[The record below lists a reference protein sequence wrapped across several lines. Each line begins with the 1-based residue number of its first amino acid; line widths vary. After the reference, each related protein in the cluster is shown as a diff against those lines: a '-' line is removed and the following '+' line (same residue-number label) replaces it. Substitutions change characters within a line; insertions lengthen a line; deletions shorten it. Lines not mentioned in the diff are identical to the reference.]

1 MNDNTLD
8 NNTLLDND
16 ETMKKSH
23 LMRSLNYM
31 IMMMKQ
37 NMGVDQK
44 LAQEYYEKVQALHC
58 IMRMVDLYEQ
68 QLVIDLDVD

>member
-1 MNDNTLD
+1 MNDTQLD
-8 NNTLLDND
+8 D